1 MIKGNLEDFIKLILE
16 IREVKKNL
24 VNAKKYNSCICN
36 GVGYQIDGC
45 CCKNGAKIESYK
57 DKLEELIE
65 KI

>member
-1 MIKGNLEDFIKLILE
+1 MSLILE

-24 VNAKKYNSCICN
+24 ANAKKYKSCICN

-45 CCKNGAKIESYK
+45 GCENGAKIEQFE
-57 DKLEELIE
+57 DKLKELIE